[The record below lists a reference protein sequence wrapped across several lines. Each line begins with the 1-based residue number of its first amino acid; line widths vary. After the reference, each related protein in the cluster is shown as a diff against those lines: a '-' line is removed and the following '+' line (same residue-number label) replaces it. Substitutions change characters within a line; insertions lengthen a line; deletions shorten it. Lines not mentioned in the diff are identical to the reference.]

1 MQQYTFQARQTSSFH
16 NEGKWC
22 YLQMFLF
29 FHYVFKYILKY
40 LFLWELNWKYILT
53 ILFEHRRPF

>member
-29 FHYVFKYILKY
+29 FSLCFQIYFKVFIFMGVKLEIYSDY
-40 LFLWELNWKYILT
+40 SF
-53 ILFEHRRPF
+53 